1 MKYHIDTIPVW
12 DAYKTAD
19 ECPLCFL
26 EYQSE
31 QSYIDF
37 FLSGSV
43 MEPDTRI
50 EVNKFGFCPSHF
62 KLLYEEKNRL
72 GLALI
77 THTHLKETI
86 DRFKKLAEDIVRN
99 PKKGKSLFKK
109 FTSSTANADT
119 PLTHMSKWLKS
130 SRNQCMVCSRLKETL
145 NRYAYTI
152 LYLWEKDKDFYNTFK
167 ESKGFCLHHLSLIIS
182 MAENSMSSSKL
193 SQFIDE
199 LMAIQIQSLENLEKD
214 LLWFTQK
221 FDYRN
226 QDKPWGN
233 SKDAL
238 PRTLQK
244 LSGKYMEAPKPK
256 DQN

>member
-12 DAYKTAD
+12 DAYKTGD
-19 ECPLCFL
+19 ECPLCVL
-26 EYQSE
+26 EYRSE
-31 QSYIDF
+31 RSYIDF

-50 EVNKFGFCPSHF
+50 EVNKTGFCPPHF
-62 KLLYEEKNRL
+62 KLLYNEKNRL

-86 DRFKKLAEDIVRN
+86 DKFKKLADSAVKNQSKSFSII
-99 PKKGKSLFKK
+99 KK
-109 FTSSTANADT
+109 
-119 PLTHMSKWLKS
+119 LKS
-130 SRNQCMVCSRLKETL
+130 SSTSDTPIARMAEWLDTNREQCMVCKRLEAAL

-152 LYLWEKDKDFYNTFK
+152 LHLWEKDKEFHDVFK
-167 ESKGFCLHHLSLIIS
+167 ASKGFCLHHLSLVIK
-182 MAENSMSSSKL
+182 MAEENMSSAKL
-193 SQFIDE
+193 TKFIQE
-199 LMAIQIQSLENLEKD
+199 LMAVQIQSLETLEKD

-244 LSGKYMEAPKPK
+244 LAGKYMETPDLEKG
-256 DQN
+256 D

>member
-1 MKYHIDTIPVW
+1 MKYHLDTIPVW
-12 DAYKTAD
+12 DAYRTTD
-19 ECPLCFL
+19 ECPLCVL

-43 MEPDTRI
+43 MEPDTRV
-50 EVNKFGFCPSHF
+50 EVNRVGFCSYHF
-62 KLLYEEKNRL
+62 KLLYNEKNRL

-86 DRFKKLAEDIVRN
+86 DKFKKLAYNAVKNQE
-99 PKKGKSLFKK
+99 KGPLSPLLKK
-109 FTSSTANADT
+109 FTHSSSANTQLACLAD
-119 PLTHMSKWLKS
+119 WLDIVQD
-130 SRNQCMVCSRLKETL
+130 QCMVCNRLEQAL

-167 ESKGFCLHHLSLIIS
+167 QSKGFCLHHLSLIIR
-182 MAENSMSSSKL
+182 MAEDTLSSKKL
-193 SQFIDE
+193 AQFTEE
-199 LMAIQIQSLENLEKD
+199 LITVQIQSLETLEKD

-244 LSGKYMEAPKPK
+244 LTGKYMEAPKIK
-256 DQN
+256 D

>member
-12 DAYKTAD
+12 DAYKVED
-19 ECPLCFL
+19 ECPLCVL
-26 EYQSE
+26 EYRSE
-31 QSYIDF
+31 RSYIDF

-50 EVNKFGFCPSHF
+50 EVNKTGFCPPHF
-62 KLLYEEKNRL
+62 QLLYNEKNRL

-86 DRFKKLAEDIVRN
+86 DRFKKLADIAVNNRSKGFSII
-99 PKKGKSLFKK
+99 KKITGS
-109 FTSSTANADT
+109 SSTDT
-119 PLTHMSKWLKS
+119 PITRMAEWLDT
-130 SRNQCMVCSRLKETL
+130 SREQCMVCSRLGVTL

-152 LYLWEKDKDFYNTFK
+152 LHLWEKDKDFHETFK
-167 ESKGFCLHHLSLIIS
+167 QSKGFCLHQLALVRKR
-182 MAENSMSSSKL
+182 AEENMSSAKL
-193 SQFIDE
+193 AKFIEE
-199 LMAIQIQSLENLEKD
+199 LMDIQIQSLETLEKD

-244 LSGKYMEAPKPK
+244 LSGKYMETPELDA
-256 DQN
+256 